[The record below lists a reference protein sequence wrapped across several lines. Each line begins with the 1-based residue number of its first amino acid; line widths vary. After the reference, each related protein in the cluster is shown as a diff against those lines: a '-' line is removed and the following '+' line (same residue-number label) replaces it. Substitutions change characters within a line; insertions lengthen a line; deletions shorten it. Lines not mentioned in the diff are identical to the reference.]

1 MSARKTGNGEENVY
15 SGAQEWVE
23 RALQADGSLFTPDRA
38 IWASRWLEELHYH
51 LAIDPPV
58 SGFHNKVRAQLEG
71 SPPEVCQLMAEALYF
86 HYLIRW
92 VGSVKS
98 DTKEA
103 RINDIL
109 ACSGEGLQFPANL
122 IPSLTPGIA
131 NMGGTIANLDHFVG
145 YLIEFVERW
154 KEESEEGQ
162 KRLLADPWAF
172 KAFSDSGNLY
182 QQLFQAGLVGIQRN
196 ALLHLVFPDVFEP
209 VVSENHKQMIVHNL
223 SSSSFVNQSSADID
237 RRILQ
242 IRQTIEMELGRD
254 FDFYDRGI
262 TERWWFTPPG
272 DGSEPPTYGDPLE
285 SLAAETYLPVDFL
298 QEIELLLED
307 RKQIIFHGP
316 PGTGKTY
323 VARKLARA
331 LARAD
336 DRVELVQFHPSY
348 AYEDFIQGFRPRESG
363 DGFDLR
369 DGPLLRIADRARK
382 DDRSNYFLIIDEIN
396 RGNLGKI
403 LGELYFLLE
412 YRDEEINLQYSDK
425 RFSLPENLYMIGTM
439 NTADRS
445 IALVDLAL
453 RRRFY
458 FKEFHPGKLP
468 VKDVLRSWLAE
479 NAPNLHW
486 VADLVDEANRR
497 LGDDDAAIGPSYFM
511 RKGLD
516 QEGLRLVWQ
525 HSVLPYIEER
535 LFGES
540 DRLAAFDLDSLLQV
554 TSGGAQDSTESETA
568 QQGGSLS

>member
-15 SGAQEWVE
+15 AAAQEWVE

-38 IWASRWLEELHYH
+38 IWASRWLEELHSH

-58 SGFHNKVRAQLEG
+58 RGFHNKVREQLEG
-71 SPPEVCQLMAEALYF
+71 SPPEVCQLMAEALYL
-86 HYLIRW
+86 HYLIRS
-92 VGSVKS
+92 VDSVKA
-98 DTKEA
+98 DTKEEML
-103 RINDIL
+103 NNIL

-122 IPSLTPGIA
+122 RSSLTPGIA
-131 NMGGTIANLDHFVG
+131 NMGGIISNLDHFVG

-154 KEESEEGQ
+154 KEESEEEQ
-162 KRLLADPWAF
+162 RRLLGDPWAF
-172 KAFSDSGNLY
+172 KAFSASGNLY

-209 VVSENHKQMIVHNL
+209 AVSENHKQMIVDNL
-223 SSSSFVNQSSADID
+223 SSSSFVNQGSADID

-262 TERWWFTPPG
+262 AERWWFTPPG
-272 DGSEPPTYGDPLE
+272 DGSEPPIYGDPLE
-285 SLAAETYLPVDFL
+285 NLAAETYLPVDFL
-298 QEIELLLED
+298 QEIEQLLKD
-307 RKQIIFHGP
+307 RKQIIFQGP

-331 LARAD
+331 LAGAG

-348 AYEDFIQGFRPRESG
+348 AYEDFVQGFRPRESG
-363 DGFDLR
+363 DGFELR
-369 DGPLLRIADRARK
+369 DGPLLRISDRARK
-382 DDRSNYFLIIDEIN
+382 DDGSNYYLIIDEIN

-425 RFSLPENLYMIGTM
+425 RFSLPENLYIIGTM

-458 FKEFHPGKLP
+458 FKEFHPGKWP

-479 NAPNLHW
+479 NAPNFHW

-535 LFGES
+535 LFGER
-540 DRLAAFDLDSLLQV
+540 DRLDGFDLDSLLQS
-554 TSGGAQDSTESETA
+554 TSGRDPGPTA
-568 QQGGSLS
+568 SDIAERGDGLG